1 MSLGC
6 VMTYSLKPAHFTLV
20 VKKFI
25 QVGNYKGN
33 RKIWQEAK
41 AEKRTMVSNTE
52 QLAQKKV
59 IGDS

>member
-1 MSLGC
+1 
-6 VMTYSLKPAHFTLV
+6 MTYSLKPAHFTLV

-41 AEKRTMVSNTE
+41 AEKRTMVSNIE